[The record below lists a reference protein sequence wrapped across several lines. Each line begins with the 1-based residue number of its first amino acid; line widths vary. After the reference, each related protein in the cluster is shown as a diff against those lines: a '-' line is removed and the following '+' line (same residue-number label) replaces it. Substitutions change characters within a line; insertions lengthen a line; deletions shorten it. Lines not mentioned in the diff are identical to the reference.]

1 VAVTSVNKEI
11 VRRLYVDGLNAGDE
25 SVADELVADDFVNEG
40 GFTDAKGPEAFKVTI
55 RRMRASFPD
64 LEYSLDEMIAEDDK
78 VAVCWTMHATH
89 RGEYLGVAPTGRQI
103 RLRAIVVMTFR
114 DGKVVGRRGV
124 VDQFGLLKQ
133 LGAV

>member
-1 VAVTSVNKEI
+1 MTVTSANKEL
-11 VRRLYVDGLNAGDE
+11 VRRLYLEGLNAGDE

-64 LEYSLDEMIAEDDK
+64 LEYSLEEMIAEEDK
-78 VAVCWTMHATH
+78 VAVRWTMHGTH
-89 RGEYLGVAPTGRQI
+89 RGAYLGVEPTGRRI
-103 RLRAIVVMTFR
+103 RLQALVILIFR
-114 DGKVVGRRGV
+114 DGKVVGRRGI